1 MPGPRPAPPL
11 QLLPGGREDAEAKLH
26 KVREELSQL
35 EPLHRAAEKAA
46 HRLTDRILAAGGC
59 LLFVQ
64 LVAFIYLTWFE
75 LSWDVME
82 PVRGRHA
89 FGGGLHGGLSWP
101 AGQEL
106 TL

>member
-1 MPGPRPAPPL
+1 M
-11 QLLPGGREDAEAKLH
+11 
-26 KVREELSQL
+26 REELSQL

-89 FGGGLHGGLSWP
+89 FGGGAAWGSAGLQGKNSLFECHKFNAS
-101 AGQEL
+101 AG
-106 TL
+106 TLAP